1 MKQIYQALRTVQ
13 LLMFVVSAILFVSG
27 LWGVVALAQDV
38 PAAGSQ
44 PATWVDALQAVMKAV
59 FPSVL
64 AFLSAYFT
72 KGITYLLSLTPAPWL
87 GMVSSAVGSLGAA
100 MTAAAEGLSVEA
112 VQANAVV
119 GAGAGGLGHAVLQ
132 SKPIQVEP
140 VKSGG

>member
-1 MKQIYQALRTVQ
+1 MKPFYRTIRSVQ
-13 LLMFVVSAILFVSG
+13 LLMFAVSVMLLVWG
-27 LWGVVALAQDV
+27 LCGVIALAQEG

-44 PATWVDALQAVMKAV
+44 SATWIDALQAVMKAV

-64 AFLSAYFT
+64 AFLSAYLT

-132 SKPIQVEP
+132 SKPIQAEP
-140 VKSGG
+140 AKSVS

>member
-1 MKQIYQALRTVQ
+1 MKQFEAICRRVQ
-13 LLMFVVSAILFVSG
+13 LLLLIVSAVLFLSG
-27 LWGVVALAQDV
+27 LWGVVALAQEA
-38 PAAGSQ
+38 PAAGSP

-72 KGITYLLSLTPAPWL
+72 KGIAYLLSLTPAPWL

>member
-1 MKQIYQALRTVQ
+1 MKQFNRAIRTVH
-13 LLMFVVSAILFVSG
+13 LLLLVVSAMLFISG
-27 LWGVVALAQDV
+27 LWSIVALAQEA
-38 PAAGSQ
+38 PAAGAQ

-64 AFLSAYFT
+64 AFLSAYLT